1 VKPSGRSGG
10 PKGHEDRAGHDE
22 FINRSWK
29 QILPLLSERLHAI
42 AKRNANGIRGVIGQF
57 IDEETILTF
66 KRLLNQLGAESS
78 AISIQDPESKWN
90 KNVDVDFRTSYLLG
104 SKLTELG
111 GPLLASRS
119 APEES
124 GLRACDY
131 VLLIGSTPRYDATLL
146 NVRIRQ
152 LVIKKNITIAS
163 IGFPTDLTYPVN
175 QLGNGMKTLYQLA
188 QGKHNALYRILQAKN
203 PNIILGFNAF
213 QREDGDSLK
222 FICD

>member
-1 VKPSGRSGG
+1 MS
-10 PKGHEDRAGHDE
+10 A
-22 FINRSWK
+22 
-29 QILPLLSERLHAI
+29 RLHTI
-42 AKRNANGIRGVIGQF
+42 AKKNANGIRGVIGQF

-78 AISIQDPESKWN
+78 AISIQNPESKWN
-90 KNVDVDFRTSYLLG
+90 KNVDVDFRSSYLLG
-104 SKLTELG
+104 GDHGDLGKLNELG
-111 GPLLASRS
+111 GGARG

-124 GLRACDY
+124 GACDF
-131 VLLIGSTPRYDATLL
+131 VLLIGSTPRYEATLL

-152 LVIKKNITIAS
+152 LVRKKNITIAS
-163 IGFPTDLTYPVN
+163 IGFPTDLTYPIN

-188 QGKHNALYRILQAKN
+188 QGKHGALWRALQAKN